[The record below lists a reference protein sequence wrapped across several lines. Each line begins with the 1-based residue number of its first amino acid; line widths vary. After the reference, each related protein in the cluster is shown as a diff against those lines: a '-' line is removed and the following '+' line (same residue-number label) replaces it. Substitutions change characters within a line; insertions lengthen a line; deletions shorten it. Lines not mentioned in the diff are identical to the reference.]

1 MLYSILINS
10 MIADYEN
17 WSGYRPGQGKFEP
30 DVDIDPSLCSHI
42 MYSFATLN
50 ANTHLLDIFDAWADL
65 PAGGGKG
72 NNKTIYYII
81 FDNYIYISVIFIY
94 FNISYSY
101 FSSF

>member
-72 NNKTIYYII
+72 KNKIFHYII
-81 FDNYIYISVIFIY
+81 FETYY
-94 FNISYSY
+94 
-101 FSSF
+101 